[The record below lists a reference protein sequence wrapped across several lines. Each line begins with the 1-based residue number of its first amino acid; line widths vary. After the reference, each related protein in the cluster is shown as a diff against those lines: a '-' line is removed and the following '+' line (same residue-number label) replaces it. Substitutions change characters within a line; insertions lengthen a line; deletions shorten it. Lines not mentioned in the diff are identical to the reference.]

1 MKKKIKILLVM
12 LLVAFITYNLVS
24 LWSAP
29 ENTTIAQIDTIEVTH
44 EFDGVVSRA
53 EQFVTADM
61 EEGGVLDFA
70 VSEMEMVKKGKLLAV
85 HYDSSIDDAKKKKL
99 SELNRK
105 ISEINSSPDNVGA
118 LTIDPEKLEKQI
130 DQKIGDVISAA
141 PSRDMASVASVKED
155 INMLLGRKLTSEGNT
170 ATAAETLENL
180 RIEKQ
185 QLEKE
190 YGGKKL
196 EITSPAHGIFSTRID
211 GLETVLTPEKAT
223 AMTVSDFETIKNK
236 ETAER
241 TAEANVVCKL
251 VDNSKWWLS
260 VIADEKS
267 AGQFE
272 VGNYMK
278 LRIAGD
284 GGEIGA
290 TVEYISPSQNGK
302 HIITFVSDDYNGYVY
317 ENRLVHVVAVRESY
331 TGYRIPLGAIR
342 VKNEKTGVY
351 VRTDT
356 NVKYREIDVIYK
368 DDKIAIAKVD
378 NRKAN
383 SLLLYDEIVIDM
395 KEE

>member
-1 MKKKIKILLVM
+1 MKKKIKIISALLIA
-12 LLVAFITYNLVS
+12 AFVIYNIVS
-24 LWSAP
+24 LFSSP
-29 ENTTIAQIDTIEVTH
+29 ETTTIAQIDTIEVTH
-44 EFDGVVSRA
+44 EFDGVVSRL
-53 EQFVTADM
+53 EQFVTA
-61 EEGGVLDFA
+61 ETQEGGVLDFA

-85 HYDSSIDDAKKKKL
+85 HYDSSIDEAKKKKL
-99 SELNRK
+99 SELSRK
-105 ISEINSSPDNVGA
+105 ISEITSSPNNVGA

-130 DQKIGDVISAA
+130 SQKIDEVINAA
-141 PSRDMASVASVKED
+141 PSRDMAVVSSVKDD

-170 ATAAETLENL
+170 ATAAEMLENL
-180 RIEKQ
+180 RIEKM

-211 GLETVLTPEKAT
+211 GLETVLTPEKAS

-236 ETAER
+236 ERQER
-241 TAEANVVCKL
+241 TTDANVVCKL

-260 VIADEKS
+260 VLADEKS

-272 VGNYMK
+272 VSNYIK
-278 LRIAGD
+278 LRVAGD

-302 HIITFVSDDYNGYVY
+302 HIITFVSDDYNGYVF
-317 ENRLVHVVAVRESY
+317 ENRLVHVVAVKESY

-351 VRTDT
+351 VRTAT
-356 NVKYREIDVIYK
+356 NTKYREIDVIYK

-383 SLLLYDEIVIDM
+383 SLLLYDEIVVDM

>member
-1 MKKKIKILLVM
+1 MKKKIKIISALLSA
-12 LLVAFITYNLVS
+12 AFVIYNIVS
-24 LWSAP
+24 LFSSP
-29 ENTTIAQIDTIEVTH
+29 KTTTIAQIDTIEITH
-44 EFDGVVSRA
+44 EFDGVVSRL
-53 EQFVTADM
+53 EQFVTA
-61 EEGGVLDFA
+61 ETQEGGVLDFA

-85 HYDSSIDDAKKKKL
+85 HYDSSIDEAKKKKL
-99 SELNRK
+99 SELSRK
-105 ISEINSSPDNVGA
+105 ISEITSSPDNVGA

-130 DQKIGDVISAA
+130 SQKIDEVINAA
-141 PSRDMASVASVKED
+141 PSRDMAVVSSVKDD
-155 INMLLGRKLTSEGNT
+155 INMLLSRKLTSEGNT
-170 ATAAETLENL
+170 ATAAEMLENL
-180 RIEKQ
+180 RIEKM

-211 GLETVLTPEKAT
+211 GLETVLTPEKAS

-236 ETAER
+236 ERQER
-241 TAEANVVCKL
+241 TTDANVVCKL

-260 VIADEKS
+260 VLADEKS

-272 VGNYMK
+272 VGNYIK
-278 LRIAGD
+278 LRVAGD

-302 HIITFVSDDYNGYVY
+302 HIITFVSDDYNGYVF
-317 ENRLVHVVAVRESY
+317 ENRLVHVVAVKESY

-351 VRTDT
+351 VRTAANT
-356 NVKYREIDVIYK
+356 KYREIDVIYK

-383 SLLLYDEIVIDM
+383 SLLLYDEIVVDM